1 MIHILLLPKVYST
14 DVLTSDQLEFVAK
27 RLPTPKASTGRPAY
41 TNLELL
47 GGILYVLR
55 SGCRWRDLNRKDHPS
70 GITHWR
76 RLRFW
81 EEQQGIERVWKLM
94 LKLLLKERKLI
105 LKQASID
112 GSLFHSYAFKDTTSY
127 DGFHRAVGTKISAVV
142 DESGTP
148 LSRIERVGS
157 ENDWIMAKPTIENIP
172 PKLKKQIQKMLADK
186 GYANSHMRAYLHSLG
201 INPDIPEKEDYIT
214 WRQKINLM
222 SQGGYKRKNQS
233 SNPNR
238 FVVERSFAWTKS
250 FRRLKFRF
258 DYTLLSFT
266 AFLNLAFVVIC
277 IRKLLP

>member
-1 MIHILLLPKVYST
+1 MEVISTLPNTYTT

-27 RLPTPKASTGRPAY
+27 RLPCPNAVTGRSAY
-41 TNLELL
+41 TNQELL

-55 SGCRWRDLNRKDHPS
+55 SGCRWRDLNRADFPS

-81 EEQQGIERVWKLM
+81 EREGGFNNLWKYL
-94 LKLLLKERKLI
+94 LNLLLKAGKLK
-105 LKQASID
+105 LTTTSID
-112 GSLFHSYAFKDTTSY
+112 GSLIHSYAFKDTTSY
-127 DGFHRAVGTKISAVV
+127 SGYHHKLGTKISTVV
-142 DESGTP
+142 DYSGIP
-148 LSRIERVGS
+148 LSRIEAIGS
-157 ENDWIMAKPTIENIP
+157 ENDWIMARPTIEDIP
-172 PKLKKQIQKMLADK
+172 SKLKKQIQKMLADK
-186 GYANSHMRAYLHSLG
+186 GYSNSHMRAYLHSLG

-214 WRQKINLM
+214 RREKVNLIA
-222 SQGGYKRKNQS
+222 QGRYKPKNQS
-233 SNPNR
+233 SNHQR
-238 FVVERSFAWTKS
+238 FVVERTFAWTKS